1 MPAGLVVNELV
12 TNSVAAGASYIELE
26 VQVGEQ
32 RIDLTVI
39 DDARGLP
46 TPREST
52 SEDVNGRGLA
62 IVERLAH
69 QWSVTS
75 SALDVTGSV
84 PGVDEAAF
92 ARFAVMAKD
101 DCPVSRALL
110 GNVSITVEASLSPEE
125 QAAAAGP

>member
-1 MPAGLVVNELV
+1 MRVTLIADVLAPAEARGLVSGLIDLAVLPVGVHVHDPVLVVSELV

-26 VQVGEQ
+26 VQVGEE

-69 QWSVTS
+69 QWTVTS
-75 SALDVTGSV
+75 SETGKSVT
-84 PGVDEAAF
+84 
-92 ARFAVMAKD
+92 
-101 DCPVSRALL
+101 
-110 GNVSITVEASLSPEE
+110 ASWLN
-125 QAAAAGP
+125 QG